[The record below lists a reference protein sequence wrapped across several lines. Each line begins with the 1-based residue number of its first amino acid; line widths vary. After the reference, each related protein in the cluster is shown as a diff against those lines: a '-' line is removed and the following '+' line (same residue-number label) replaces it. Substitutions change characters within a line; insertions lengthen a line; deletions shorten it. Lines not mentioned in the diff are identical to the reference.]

1 MIYFPPQKKEQNL
14 NFIENLGTNFFKINE
29 NFDKKLDSWK
39 SKYLNAEDA
48 NIFYKNYNKFYHSK
62 FEENKLIGFIK
73 NNKSWHDVTMFKEN
87 FLRRLCGV
95 EIIHKFI
102 SFKAK
107 IFSENFFIFS
117 ALNVLNSKLLIS
129 GS

>member
-1 MIYFPPQKKEQNL
+1 MPKGFS
-14 NFIENLGTNFFKINE
+14 KIR
-29 NFDKKLDSWK
+29 
-39 SKYLNAEDA
+39 
-48 NIFYKNYNKFYHSK
+48 I
-62 FEENKLIGFIK
+62 IGFLVFKQI
-73 NNKSWHDVTMFKEN
+73 KEN